1 MRFLKKTYIIF
12 GLFVGILILMW
23 SYFIEPNLLTVQTYR
38 FAFKEL
44 AGLRIVYL
52 TDLHAAPQ
60 DESKLEKLV
69 AKINAQ
75 KPDLVLLGGDY
86 VKGHK
91 KESALHPNQIAE
103 KLSHIQAPLG
113 IYGVFGNHDAWYGNE
128 EIKQAFEK
136 HHIFLLENQSNHFIY
151 KNRHSFDI
159 AGVADLSTGNPEL
172 EHTLSAARSPVILLT
187 HSPDIFPQIP
197 NDVFLTL
204 AGHTHGGQIKV
215 PFWGAVA
222 TSSAY
227 GKKYAEGLIEEDGKK
242 MIVSRGIGTSIL
254 PLRFNCLPEI
264 VIIDITK

>member
-1 MRFLKKTYIIF
+1 MRFLKYITFCFFI
-12 GLFVGILILMW
+12 GILLLTW
-23 SYFIEPNLLTVQTYR
+23 SYFIEPNRLTVQTYR

-44 AGLRIVYL
+44 AGLRIIYL
-52 TDLHAAPQ
+52 TDLHAAPH

-91 KESALHPNQIAE
+91 KESALYPTQIAE
-103 KLSHIQAPLG
+103 TLSRIQAPLG

-128 EIKQAFEK
+128 EIKKAFEK
-136 HHIFLLENQSNHFIY
+136 HHIFLLENQSKHFVY
-151 KNRHSFDI
+151 KNGQSFDI
-159 AGVADLSTGNPEL
+159 AGIADLSTGNPQL
-172 EHTLSAARSPVILLT
+172 EQTLLSTQNPVILLT

-227 GKKYAEGLIEEDGKK
+227 GKKYAEGLIEEGIKK

-264 VIIDITK
+264 VIIDMTE